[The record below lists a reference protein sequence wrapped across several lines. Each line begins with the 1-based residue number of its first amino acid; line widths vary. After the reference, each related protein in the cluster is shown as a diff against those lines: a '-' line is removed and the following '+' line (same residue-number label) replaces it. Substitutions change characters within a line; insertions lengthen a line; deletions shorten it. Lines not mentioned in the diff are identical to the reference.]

1 MYHFSVLET
10 FWSTKTN
17 VKLMVFILILFY
29 VFQIYQLFF
38 LSNIGVSLMRFST
51 YSLYS
56 QKFNCFIYKIKDP
69 VTVTKT
75 VMSFFNSM
83 NFITFIAVQ
92 WSSQPKVMWF
102 PLCFLTTK
110 LVRCPWCT
118 ADENGKWY
126 GFFLRKILSLT
137 LKRIQRKT
145 CTHSHLPNH

>member
-1 MYHFSVLET
+1 
-10 FWSTKTN
+10 
-17 VKLMVFILILFY
+17 
-29 VFQIYQLFF
+29 
-38 LSNIGVSLMRFST
+38 MRYST

-83 NFITFIAVQ
+83 NFITFIVVQ

-110 LVRCPWCT
+110 LVRCPWCA

-126 GFFLRKILSLT
+126 GFLLRKILSLWRGYRERHAHIHICQT
-137 LKRIQRKT
+137 IKYSLLKPGFLYLPIFSRDLWFQKIDMRNQKT
-145 CTHSHLPNH
+145 GSANKP